1 MTVKRKNIVA
11 NFEARSVALVASWTL
26 AGAALAQSA
35 PPPPPGRDGRAVST
49 LFQQADRNGDGQIG
63 RDEAAS
69 VPGLEAAF
77 DRLDTDRSGGLSPE
91 EFDQGTKG

>member
-1 MTVKRKNIVA
+1 MTVKRKNIVT

-35 PPPPPGRDGRAVST
+35 PPPPATRDGKTVSAQ
-49 LFQQADRNGDGQIG
+49 FHQADQNGDGQIS
-63 RDEAAS
+63 RSEAAT

-77 DRLDTDRSGGLSPE
+77 DQLDTDRNGGLSAE
-91 EFDQGTKG
+91 EFAQGSKG

>member
-35 PPPPPGRDGRAVST
+35 PPLPATRDGRAVSA
-49 LFQQADRNGDGQIG
+49 LFQQADQNGDGQIS
-63 RDEAAS
+63 RSEATA
-69 VPGLEAAF
+69 VQGLEAAF

>member
-1 MTVKRKNIVA
+1 MTVKRKTLVR
-11 NFEARSVALVASWTL
+11 NFEARSVALIASWTL

-35 PPPPPGRDGRAVST
+35 PPPPATRDDKAVST
-49 LFQQADRNGDGQIG
+49 SFQQADQNGDGQIG
-63 RDEAAS
+63 RSEATA
-69 VPGLEAAF
+69 VQGLEAAF

>member
-35 PPPPPGRDGRAVST
+35 PPPPATRDGKAVSA
-49 LFQQADRNGDGQIG
+49 LFQQTDQNGDGQIS
-63 RDEAAS
+63 RNEAAT

-77 DRLDTDRSGGLSPE
+77 DKLDADGSGNLSAE
-91 EFDQGTKG
+91 EFAQGTKG

>member
-26 AGAALAQSA
+26 AGAALAQST
-35 PPPPPGRDGRAVST
+35 PPPPATRDGKAVSA
-49 LFQQADRNGDGQIG
+49 LFQQTDQNGDGQIS
-63 RDEAAS
+63 RSEAAT

-77 DRLDTDRSGGLSPE
+77 DKLDADGNGSLSAE
-91 EFDQGTKG
+91 EFAQGTKG